1 MLVDVLVALLLT
13 VFSSQDSSPAPIV
26 RHRPDSLETTVVDVV
41 NSVRTDPESFI
52 PAIDRYER
60 HVRSFTKDPSA
71 LRRAVLEV
79 RTLLKKQKP
88 LPPLII
94 SDALQAAADLHA
106 LDIEVNGTMGH
117 IGHDGSDPSTRIARF
132 GRFTSY
138 GENVTYGHMTA
149 ELIVASF
156 LVDEGTPDRGHRKS
170 LLAPNYSAIGVGI
183 GSHITYTRACVIVVG
198 EP

>member
-1 MLVDVLVALLLT
+1 MLAEILVALLVT
-13 VFSSQDSSPAPIV
+13 VFSIQEGSHAPIV
-26 RHRPDSLETTVVDVV
+26 RHRPDSLEANVVAVV
-41 NSVRTDPESFI
+41 NSVRSDPASFI
-52 PAIDRYER
+52 PAVDRYER
-60 HVRSFTKDPSA
+60 HVRSFTKDPTA

-79 RTLLKKQKP
+79 RTVLKKLKP

-106 LDIEVNGTMGH
+106 LDIETYGTMGH
-117 IGHDGSDPSTRIARF
+117 IGHDGSDPSTRIAKF

-170 LLAPNYSAIGVGI
+170 LLAPNYTAIGVGI
-183 GSHITYTRACVIVVG
+183 GSHVTYSRACVIVVG

>member
-1 MLVDVLVALLLT
+1 MFTDVFVALLLT
-13 VFSSQDSSPAPIV
+13 AFSIQDGSNAPIV
-26 RHRPDSLETTVVDVV
+26 RHRPDSLEASVVDVV
-41 NSVRTDPESFI
+41 NSVRSNPASFI

-60 HVRSFTKDPSA
+60 HIRSFVKDPSA
-71 LRRAVLEV
+71 LQRAVLEI
-79 RTLLKKQKP
+79 RTQLKKLKP
-88 LPPLII
+88 LPPLVI

-106 LDIEVNGTMGH
+106 LDIETHGTMGH
-117 IGHDGSDPSTRIARF
+117 IGHDGSDPSTRIAKF
-132 GRFTSY
+132 GRFTSF

-170 LLAPNYSAIGVGI
+170 LLGSNYTAIGVGI
-183 GSHITYTRACVIVVG
+183 GSHVTYTRACVIVVG